1 MVHTIQG
8 KGKYRMFSRQTKD
21 LYKWVLSLTAPMALQ
36 NIITYSVGLA
46 DNLMVGSLG
55 ELALSGVYVASQLQ
69 NILHMLVIGL
79 SAAMSILS
87 TQYWGKKDTDS
98 MKKIIGIALKFSLAA
113 GLIFLLA
120 TLVFPEQILRL
131 FTNEEEV
138 LPEAMKYLKYFR
150 YTFVFFSITQCLIS
164 AMRSVE
170 RVRIGMYLSIVTFF
184 VNVFLNWVL
193 IFGNLGAPALG
204 VEGAAIATLA
214 ARAAALPIIIYY
226 VRFVDDRLK
235 IRFKELFKTDL
246 LLLKDFFRYGFPVL
260 LGDIFWG
267 INLAVQ
273 GAIVGR
279 LGPTALASVSIANT
293 IFSMMSVA
301 VYGSA
306 GASAIIIGKTVGS
319 GDYDLVREYAK
330 KLQVLFLIIGVLS
343 GLLMFAA
350 KDLILLLYN
359 ISDDTVKMASQF
371 LTVLSIMLVG
381 TSYQMSSL
389 TGIVRAGG
397 AINFVLI
404 NDLIHV
410 WLIVIPSA
418 LLAAF
423 VFHAPPV
430 VVFACLKIDQIL
442 KCLVAVV
449 KVNRFKW
456 IKNLTRWSEERAA
469 V

>member
-1 MVHTIQG
+1 
-8 KGKYRMFSRQTKD
+8 
-21 LYKWVLSLTAPMALQ
+21 
-36 NIITYSVGLA
+36 
-46 DNLMVGSLG
+46 
-55 ELALSGVYVASQLQ
+55 
-69 NILHMLVIGL
+69 
-79 SAAMSILS
+79 
-87 TQYWGKKDTDS
+87 
-98 MKKIIGIALKFSLAA
+98 
-113 GLIFLLA
+113 
-120 TLVFPEQILRL
+120 
-131 FTNEEEV
+131 
-138 LPEAMKYLKYFR
+138 
-150 YTFVFFSITQCLIS
+150 
-164 AMRSVE
+164 
-170 RVRIGMYLSIVTFF
+170 
-184 VNVFLNWVL
+184 
-193 IFGNLGAPALG
+193 
-204 VEGAAIATLA
+204 
-214 ARAAALPIIIYY
+214 
-226 VRFVDDRLK
+226 
-235 IRFKELFKTDL
+235 
-246 LLLKDFFRYGFPVL
+246 
-260 LGDIFWG
+260 
-267 INLAVQ
+267 
-273 GAIVGR
+273 
-279 LGPTALASVSIANT
+279 
-293 IFSMMSVA
+293 
-301 VYGSA
+301 
-306 GASAIIIGKTVGS
+306 
-319 GDYDLVREYAK
+319 
-330 KLQVLFLIIGVLS
+330 
-343 GLLMFAA
+343 MFAA